1 MSRRRKKNDK
11 PTEATETPAKKP
23 TSRRGRGRATAES
36 TAAIEAATPE
46 TAPSL
51 LARVPMPVR
60 WRDLDAFNHVNNAS
74 YHTYLEEARLH
85 WLQSLPGPWVSEE
98 VAPVLA
104 AVQVNYRRP
113 IEWPAGI
120 VVELFCERV
129 GNSSVTIAHRIIDDS
144 EATTLH
150 ADGHAVIVWIDR
162 HGGQATALPD
172 AVREVCSPQ

>member
-1 MSRRRKKNDK
+1 MSRLRKKND
-11 PTEATETPAKKP
+11 PTEAAAEAPAKE
-23 TSRRGRGRATAES
+23 TSRRGRVAAKATENPTP
-36 TAAIEAATPE
+36 TAPKADATPV
-46 TAPSL
+46 A

-113 IEWPAGI
+113 IEWPANI
-120 VVELFCERV
+120 VVELFCERL
-129 GNSSVTIAHRIIDDS
+129 GNSSVTIAHRIIDDG
-144 EATTLH
+144 EATALY

-162 HGGQATALPD
+162 HGGQAAALPD
-172 AVREVCSPQ
+172 AVREACSPQ